1 MPKTF
6 KQFRVDEFRVDEWN
20 GDEWGSDDDDRRR
33 KDWKLQS
40 RRDQRKKKAGER
52 YSALDDRDDT

>member
-6 KQFRVDEFRVDEWN
+6 KQFRDDEWD

-52 YSALDDRDDT
+52 YSALDERDDT